1 MRVYGLKNCDTC
13 KKALKW
19 LKDEGLEADFHDV
32 RADGVSEAQIAGWAK
47 KAGWEV
53 LLNRR
58 GTTWRGLS
66 EAEKV
71 GVDEKSAIALMAAH
85 PALIKRPVFERG
97 ADVLVGFGKEQ
108 QAALKG

>member
-1 MRVYGLKNCDTC
+1 MRS
-13 KKALKW
+13 
-19 LKDEGLEADFHDV
+19 
-32 RADGVSEAQIAGWAK
+32 DGVSEAQIAGWAK
-47 KAGWEV
+47 KVGWEV

-66 EAEKV
+66 EAEKA
-71 GVDEKSAIALMAAH
+71 GVDEKSAIALMTAH

-97 ADVLVGFGKEQ
+97 AEVLVGFGKEQ